1 MPTLYGTLR
10 SLRRW
15 PITAQDGIQ
24 ELVAQHAVLDGTPA
38 HAALDPVPCLLQH
51 VTGRRIRGE
60 GHGVQF
66 FQVVGGKSEAGE
78 PCECACCVAATP
90 ARLAEPVTD
99 LRRAML
105 YVVSEDCAH
114 RTNRYFVGCDRE
126 NGLGGPTASERDK
139 PADIVD
145 RVGMGEPLAQSQPHS
160 SIVRQ
165 ASSVASVPRND
176 RTPHDPKSSCI
187 ACADELRAPIICH
200 SGRRSIPSRL
210 PRIAGECANI
220 EHAIRRV
227 RRDSRTT
234 PAHRRA
240 MTLASHFECR
250 KLTS

>member
-105 YVVSEDCAH
+105 YVVSEDCA
-114 RTNRYFVGCDRE
+114 RASATAASASTV
-126 NGLGGPTASERDK
+126 PTAAKEYARSVFMTVSRTRVNLLQGYDLCDDLEDFRPGFVVAFGRHHQHQSRIQYLESMLNALWHD
-139 PADIVD
+139 DDVD
-145 RVGMGEPLAQSQPHS
+145 RCLSFSPDETARPLAE
-160 SIVRQ
+160 
-165 ASSVASVPRND
+165 
-176 RTPHDPKSSCI
+176 K
-187 ACADELRAPIICH
+187 
-200 SGRRSIPSRL
+200 
-210 PRIAGECANI
+210 
-220 EHAIRRV
+220 
-227 RRDSRTT
+227 
-234 PAHRRA
+234 
-240 MTLASHFECR
+240 
-250 KLTS
+250 